1 MTLQF
6 RIVPVTGFEQNC
18 SLIWCD
24 ESKVA
29 AIVDPGGD
37 LDRIDAL
44 VREVGVEIRQILLT
58 HGHCDHAGA
67 VADLAERDGLPVIG
81 PHLDDRFW
89 IDSLPQQSK
98 MFGLPPARAF
108 RPCRWLAEGDT
119 VEVGKVGLEV
129 LHCPGHTPGHVVF
142 HAPVH
147 QILWVGDVLFQ
158 GSIGRTDFPRG
169 DMPML
174 LHSIRTRL
182 LVLDDATRFV
192 PGHGPMST
200 IGRERRTNP
209 FLTSL
214 ATTG

>member
-29 AIVDPGGD
+29 AVVDPGGD
-37 LDRIDAL
+37 LDRIDAQ
-44 VREVGVEIRQILLT
+44 VREVGVEVRQILLT

-108 RPCRWLAEGDT
+108 RP
-119 VEVGKVGLEV
+119 
-129 LHCPGHTPGHVVF
+129 
-142 HAPVH
+142 
-147 QILWVGDVLFQ
+147 
-158 GSIGRTDFPRG
+158 
-169 DMPML
+169 
-174 LHSIRTRL
+174 
-182 LVLDDATRFV
+182 
-192 PGHGPMST
+192 
-200 IGRERRTNP
+200 
-209 FLTSL
+209 
-214 ATTG
+214 

>member
-44 VREVGVEIRQILLT
+44 VREVGVEVRQILLT

>member
-6 RIVPVTGFEQNC
+6 RIVPVTAFQQNC

-24 ESKVA
+24 ASRAA

-44 VREVGVEIRQILLT
+44 ARESGVEIRQILLT
-58 HGHCDHAGA
+58 HAHCDHAGA

-81 PHLDDRFW
+81 PHRDDLFW

-98 MFGLPPARAF
+98 MFGLPAARAF
-108 RPCRWLAEGDT
+108 RPDRWLEEGDT
-119 VEVGKVGLEV
+119 VEVGEVGLEV
-129 LHCPGHTPGHVVF
+129 LHCPGHTPGHIVF
-142 HAPVH
+142 HA
-147 QILWVGDVLFQ
+147 QAQQMLWVGDVLFQ

-169 DMPML
+169 DMQTL
-174 LHSIRTRL
+174 LDSIRTRL

-192 PGHGPMST
+192 PGHGPMSS
-200 IGRERRTNP
+200 IGRERHTNP
-209 FLTSL
+209 FLQGL
-214 ATTG
+214 AAAG